1 MGYESPHGKGIWCL
15 NIGEAWLYT
24 TASDAEKD
32 AWKVYCPLT
41 CALLHQEDL

>member
-24 TASDAEKD
+24 ASDAEKV
-32 AWKVYCPLT
+32 AWKVYCSLT
-41 CALLHQEDL
+41 CALHQEDL